1 MKKSWFIL
9 LVSVLLLAVFGVYS
23 VYAQDDDG
31 YPVDE
36 PTETETTT
44 PSPTQPAP
52 SDPTETPPADPTE
65 VVTPLPTVVSPE
77 PNPVCDGT
85 MIHPILEEFSI
96 RYDVTYEEVLRYY
109 CELGA
114 SVGEI
119 SMALKTVTR
128 TDGAVSAADLLEQH
142 INDELGWGE
151 IWQNLGLIGH
161 GNNLDHAQSNGLMR
175 NTEQNEFQEQIMNE
189 GEDDQIQNE
198 AEHQDQNG
206 NAQGNVIGQNEE
218 NGKPDNSSGQSSNNG
233 KPDNSSRQSNNNG
246 KPDNSSGQGSNNG
259 H

>member
-1 MKKSWFIL
+1 MKKSWFIVI
-9 LVSVLLLAVFGVYS
+9 VSLLLLSVFWVGS

-36 PTETETTT
+36 STETETIT
-44 PSPTQPAP
+44 PSPTEPAP

-65 VVTPLPTVVSPE
+65 VVTPLPTVVPPE

-85 MIHPILEEFSI
+85 MIHPILEEISI
-96 RYDVTYEEVLRYY
+96 RYDVTYEEILGYY

-119 SMALKTVTR
+119 SMALKTVIR

-142 INDELGWGE
+142 ISDELGWGE

-161 GNNLDHAQSNGLMR
+161 GSNLDHVQSNGLMW
-175 NTEQNEFQEQIMNE
+175 NTERNEFQEQIMNE

-206 NAQGNVIGQNEE
+206 DNVGNAIGQGGE
-218 NGKPDNSSGQSSNNG
+218 NGKPESSPGQN
-233 KPDNSSRQSNNNG
+233 
-246 KPDNSSGQGSNNG
+246 SNNG

>member
-1 MKKSWFIL
+1 MKKSWFIVIVGVIL
-9 LVSVLLLAVFGVYS
+9 LSVFWVGS

-36 PTETETTT
+36 STETATTT
-44 PSPTQPAP
+44 PSPTEPAP
-52 SDPTETPPADPTE
+52 SDPTETQPADPTE
-65 VVTPLPTVVSPE
+65 VVTPLPTVVPPE

-85 MIHPILEEFSI
+85 MIHPILEEISI
-96 RYDVTYEEVLRYY
+96 RYDVTYVEILGYY

-128 TDGAVSAADLLEQH
+128 TDGAVSAVDLLEQH
-142 INDELGWGE
+142 ISDELGWGE
-151 IWQNLGLIGH
+151 IWLNLGLIGH
-161 GNNLDHAQSNGLMR
+161 RSNLDHVQSNGLMW
-175 NTEQNEFQEQIMNE
+175 NTERNEFQEQIMNE
-189 GEDDQIQNE
+189 GEDEQIQNE

-206 NAQGNVIGQNEE
+206 DNAGNAMGQDEE
-218 NGKPDNSSGQSSNNG
+218 NGKPESSPGQNSNN
-233 KPDNSSRQSNNNG
+233 D
-246 KPDNSSGQGSNNG
+246 